1 MDVLRIVSIVAV
13 VAGHSYGPRLAGGE
27 YLEIWRMPLF
37 FFLTGYFWTRGR
49 PFGHD
54 LQGRWR
60 TLAVPYL
67 IWAVM
72 MSVAAWAWTRDTPEE
87 FWPLMANGWYGG
99 SDQTPPWWAFWFI
112 SVLFFVTLLRRI
124 LERFPVLVAWG
135 VAVLGLAL
143 SMLPD
148 GMIGRT
154 PLGVGLAL
162 PCLFFVLAGELFRYS
177 IQPRITRN
185 RALIGAGCVALGLL
199 TVALGVEPLNIK
211 FSGFGHFLLTPVV
224 GAVTAAGFVLIF
236 STVVDRLV
244 RGAARPVNALVRTG
258 TVVVLFHGWLLQT
271 LVDLGILADGAKFAL
286 TVLISWAVGLA
297 INATPLS
304 PWLSGAPA
312 PEWWTCR
319 RTCMWEGRQEHP
331 GLI

>member
-13 VAGHSYGPRLAGGE
+13 VAGHSWGPRLVGGE

-49 PFGHD
+49 SVAHEVHA
-54 LQGRWR
+54 RWQS
-60 TLAVPYL
+60 LMLPYL
-67 IWAVM
+67 VWAVI
-72 MSVAAWAWTRDTPEE
+72 MSVAAWAWTRDVPAE

-112 SVLFFVTLLRRI
+112 AVLFFVTLLRRV
-124 LERFPVLVAWG
+124 LERFPAPVAWG
-135 VAVLGLAL
+135 VAVLGLLL

-148 GMIGRT
+148 GILGRT

-162 PCLFFVLAGELFRYS
+162 PCLFFVLAGEFFKYTV
-177 IQPRITRN
+177 QPRITRN
-185 RALIGAGCVALGLL
+185 RALIGAVCIAVGLL
-199 TVALGVEPLNIK
+199 AVALGVEPLNIK
-211 FSGFGHFLLTPVV
+211 FSGFGHFLITPLV
-224 GAVTAAGFVLIF
+224 GSLTAAGLVLVF
-236 STVVDRLV
+236 GTVVDRLV
-244 RGAARPVNALVRTG
+244 RGSGRPVNALVRTG

-271 LVDLGILADGAKFAL
+271 LVDVGILADHWKFVL

-304 PWLSGAPA
+304 PWLAGVPQ
-312 PEWWTCR
+312 PDWWVRWRAR
-319 RTCMWEGRQEHP
+319 RAGRSA
-331 GLI
+331 

>member
-13 VAGHSYGPRLAGGE
+13 VAGHAYGPRLVGGE

-49 PFGHD
+49 PLWYEF
-54 LQGRWR
+54 QARWR

-67 IWAVM
+67 IWAVI
-72 MSVAAWAWTRDTPEE
+72 MSVAAWAWTRDTPGE
-87 FWPLMANGWYGG
+87 FWALMANGWYGG

-112 SVLFFVTLLRRI
+112 SVLFFVTLLRRF
-124 LERFPVLVAWG
+124 LERFPVAVAWG

-148 GMIGRT
+148 SLLGRT
-154 PLGVGLAL
+154 PLGIGLAV
-162 PCLFFVLAGELFRYS
+162 PCLFFVLAGELFKYS
-177 IQPRITRN
+177 VQPRITRN
-185 RALIGAGCVALGLL
+185 RALIGAVCVALGLL
-199 TVALGVEPLNIK
+199 AVALGVEPLNIK
-211 FSGFGHFLLTPVV
+211 FSGFGDFLLTPVV
-224 GAVTAAGFVLIF
+224 GALTAAGFVLIF
-236 STVVDRLV
+236 GTVVDRLV
-244 RGAARPVNALVRTG
+244 QGGSRPVNALVRTG

-271 LVDLGILADGAKFAL
+271 LVDVGILADGAKFAL

-304 PWLSGAPA
+304 PWLSGVPA
-312 PEWWTCR
+312 PDWWVWRQDR
-319 RTCMWEGRQEHP
+319 RRARRDERRASS
-331 GLI
+331 

>member
-13 VAGHSYGPRLAGGE
+13 VAGHSYGPRLVGSE

-49 PFGHD
+49 PFVYE
-54 LQGRWR
+54 LQARSR

-67 IWAVM
+67 IWAVI

-148 GMIGRT
+148 SLLGRT
-154 PLGVGLAL
+154 PFGLGLAL
-162 PCLFFVLAGELFRYS
+162 PCLFFVLAGELFRYEL
-177 IQPRITRN
+177 QPRIKRN
-185 RALIGAGCVALGLL
+185 RALIGAVLIAAGLL
-199 TVALGVEPLNIK
+199 AVTLGVEPLNIK
-211 FSGFGHFLLTPVV
+211 FSGFGQFLITPVV
-224 GAVTAAGFVLIF
+224 GAMTAAGFVLVF
-236 STVVDRLV
+236 STVVNRLV
-244 RGAARPVNALVRTG
+244 TGAARPVNALVRTG

-271 LVDLGILADGAKFAL
+271 LVDLGILDDGAKFAL

-304 PWLSGAPA
+304 PWLSGVPA
-312 PEWWTCR
+312 PDWWVQWRAR
-319 RTCMWEGRQEHP
+319 RRERAATTH
-331 GLI
+331 L

>member
-13 VAGHSYGPRLAGGE
+13 VAGHSYGPRLVGGE

-49 PFGHD
+49 PFVHE
-54 LQGRWR
+54 LQARWR

-67 IWAVM
+67 IWAVI
-72 MSVAAWAWTRDTPEE
+72 MSVAAWAWTRDTPGE

-112 SVLFFVTLLRRI
+112 SVLFFVALLRRI
-124 LERFPVLVAWG
+124 LERFPVVVAWG

-148 GMIGRT
+148 GPIGRT
-154 PLGVGLAL
+154 PLGIGLAL
-162 PCLFFVLAGELFRYS
+162 PCLFFVLAGELFRYE
-177 IQPRITRN
+177 IHPRIKRN
-185 RALIGAGCVALGLL
+185 RAVIGSALIAVGLL
-199 TVALGVEPLNIK
+199 AVALGVEPLNIK

-224 GAVTAAGFVLIF
+224 GAMTAAGFVLVF
-236 STVVDRLV
+236 GTVVDRLA
-244 RGAARPVNALVRTG
+244 RSATRPVNALVRTG

-271 LVDLGILADGAKFAL
+271 LVDFGILADGAKFTL

-297 INATPLS
+297 LNATPLS
-304 PWLSGAPA
+304 PWLSGVPA
-312 PEWWTCR
+312 PGWWVQWRAR
-319 RTCMWEGRQEHP
+319 RQARVAAD
-331 GLI
+331 